1 MQWLNV
7 DYREG
12 KYVIPTKQQNL
23 SAVDAVR
30 LYQGSEVNRIINLR
44 SSCLRTGLESSVAG

>member
-23 SAVDAVR
+23 SAVDAAA
-30 LYQGSEVNRIINLR
+30 LPRIR
-44 SSCLRTGLESSVAG
+44 G